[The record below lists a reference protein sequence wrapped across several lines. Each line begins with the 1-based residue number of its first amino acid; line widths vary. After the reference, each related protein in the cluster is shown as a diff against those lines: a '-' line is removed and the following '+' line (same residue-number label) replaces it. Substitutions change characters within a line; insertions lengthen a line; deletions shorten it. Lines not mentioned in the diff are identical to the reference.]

1 MRRHGALTYAGA
13 ASFAVVLAGS
23 LPKPARAQSRADSIV
38 GACVARAPAGKW
50 MEMSAAWS
58 TEAPGSWTQD
68 SLRRV
73 LVAMGDSDQAV
84 RQGPF
89 ADSMKSPAWT
99 RRMAVRDSID
109 LLHLKAIVAR
119 FGWPSKSMVGAK
131 GADAAFVVA
140 QHNPSYQ
147 PEAIRLMKALPPGE
161 VQASEIAMM
170 EDRILAYSGRPQLYA
185 TQLKPPTGD
194 VSEFYPIDSLG
205 LVDARREAVGLP
217 PMSVYLCMTRG
228 LTGGDVKYPPAP

>member
-1 MRRHGALTYAGA
+1 MRWRSALTYAGA
-13 ASFAVVLAGS
+13 ACFVALLDAFAAT
-23 LPKPARAQSRADSIV
+23 PARSQSRADSIV
-38 GACVARAPAGKW
+38 GACVAHVPAGKW

-58 TEAPGSWTQD
+58 REVPGSWAND

-73 LVAMGDSDQAV
+73 LIAMGDSDQAV

-89 ADSMKSPAWT
+89 ADSMKSQAWT

-109 LLHLKAIVAR
+109 LLHLKAIVAQ

-140 QHNPSYQ
+140 QHQ
-147 PEAIRLMKALPPGE
+147 PEAIRLMRALPPGE
-161 VQASEIAMM
+161 VEASEVAMM
-170 EDRILAYSGRPQLYA
+170 EDRILTVTGRPQLYA

-194 VSEFYPIDSLG
+194 TSEFYPIDS
-205 LVDARREAVGLP
+205 VSRVEARRESVGLP
-217 PMSVYLCMTRG
+217 PMDVYLCMMRG
-228 LTGGDVKYPPAP
+228 LTGREVRYPPVP